1 MPQTMFDR
9 YGGFAAVSKIVLS
22 FYDKAMDSDKIGKYF
37 EHVDLPALIDH
48 QTKFISS
55 VMGGPASYTNEQLER
70 IHSDLAIDNDA
81 MDEMINLLEETLEEF
96 GLDSSDVDHLV
107 DDIRG
112 RTSYIVS
119 S

>member
-1 MPQTMFDR
+1 MSQTMFDR

-22 FYDKAMDSDKIGKYF
+22 FYDKALDSDTIGKYF

-70 IHSDLAIDNDA
+70 IHAGLAIDKDA
-81 MDEMINLLEETLEEF
+81 MDEMIDLLEETLEEF
-96 GLDSSDVDHLV
+96 GLDATDVDHLV
-107 DDIRG
+107 GEIRG

-119 S
+119 A